1 MSARIAMFSHWY
13 DPEGGAAAAPG
24 TIARALRD
32 RGHDVHVVTG
42 FPNYPTGK
50 VFPGYR
56 VRPYQL
62 EVLDGVTVHRSAVY
76 PSHDTGAA
84 NRAANYLSFAFTGAA
99 TGVIHLPTVDVGLV
113 YSTPA
118 TAAIPGMAL
127 RALRRVPYV
136 VQIQDMWTQS
146 VTSSGF
152 LGNTSDGRAER
163 ILHRFCD
170 AVYKRA
176 ATIAVTSPGMR
187 RLVEERG
194 VDPGKIE
201 FVPNWADEACF
212 APMTVTRDL
221 LAEFGPFRPFTAMYA
236 GNFGELQAL
245 QNVIDSAA
253 LLRDDKDIGFVLI
266 GGGVAENRLRS
277 RVDKLGLQNVR
288 FVPSQP
294 FGRMSDVLALG
305 NVQLIS
311 LRDVPLLRSTLP
323 SKLQANMAAGRPI
336 IGAVA
341 GDAAAVI
348 KSSGAGFVSAPEDP
362 VALAEAVRRMAQL
375 TAQDREAMGVRARDY
390 YLEHFS
396 ERVVGDHLSQ
406 ILTSASRSLV
416 AQ

>member
-1 MSARIAMFSHWY
+1 MISHWY
-13 DPEGGAAAAPG
+13 DPEGGAAAGPG

-42 FPNYPTGK
+42 FPNYPMGR

-56 VRPYQL
+56 VRPYQR
-62 EVLDGVTVHRSAVY
+62 EVLDGVTIHRSAVY
-76 PSHDTGAA
+76 PSHDTGAV
-84 NRAANYLSFAFTGAA
+84 NRAASYLSFACTGSAA
-99 TGVIHLPTVDVGLV
+99 GVLRLPKVDVGFV

-118 TAAIPGMAL
+118 TAAIPGMVL
-127 RALRRVPYV
+127 RAVRGVPYV
-136 VQIQDMWTQS
+136 IQIQDMWPQS
-146 VTSSGF
+146 VTASGF
-152 LGNTSDGRAER
+152 LEGTRKGRTER
-163 ILHRFCD
+163 VLHRFCD
-170 AVYKRA
+170 AAYKRA
-176 ATIAVTSPGMR
+176 VSIAVTAPGMR
-187 RLVEERG
+187 GLIEERG
-194 VDPGKIE
+194 VDPLKIE

-212 APMTVTRDL
+212 APTTVTRDL